1 MGLKVAASHRAALSG
16 DGLKVDAEIQALLPT
31 LTSAASAGVDDR
43 PLGQPPQVA
52 VKSQKDNGR
61 MPGIDRVNGS

>member
-1 MGLKVAASHRAALSG
+1 MGLKVAAFTGRRCRQ
-16 DGLKVDAEIQALLPT
+16 LKVDAEIQALLPT